1 MSVREYELAQ
11 EWATIVEAAGMRSPG
26 QDAACLILLG
36 GAIIHNAV
44 VTQRRLAKVQALL
57 DAGIPYQNHPRGIA
71 LQVVREMTASEK
83 ASLKNAIANAHGLK
97 GRTA

>member
-11 EWATIVEAAGMRSPG
+11 EWAEIVAAAGMRSPG

-36 GAIIHNAV
+36 GAIIHNPI

-57 DAGIPYQNHPRGIA
+57 DAGIPYQNHPRGLA
-71 LQVVREMTASEK
+71 LQVLHEMTASEK
-83 ASLKNAIANAHGLK
+83 AALKNSIASANGLTR
-97 GRTA
+97 RTA